1 MPQDESTP
9 TVRLPAEGWEHAQRK
24 VRQLAVT
31 IEQLKILHD
40 ELEHTVENM
49 ENGQGAS

>member
-1 MPQDESTP
+1 MPEEEGAP
-9 TVRLPAEGWEHAQRK
+9 IVRLPAEGWEHTQRK

-40 ELEHTVENM
+40 ELEQTVENM
-49 ENGQGAS
+49 DHGQQQS